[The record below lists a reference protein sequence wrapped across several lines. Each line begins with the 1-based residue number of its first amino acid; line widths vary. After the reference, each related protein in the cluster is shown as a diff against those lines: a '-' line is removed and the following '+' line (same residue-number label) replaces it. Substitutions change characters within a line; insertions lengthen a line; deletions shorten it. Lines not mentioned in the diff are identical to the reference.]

1 MCHPASHRRIN
12 RIINENCLCVC
23 VFGLLLFHPIR
34 KYIYEE
40 GHTKTKGRRRTHS
53 LTHSPFTMLT
63 LSATDSASYLAGA
76 EEDIS

>member
-23 VFGLLLFHPIR
+23 VCLGFSYSTQFENTYTKKDIQKR
-34 KYIYEE
+34 KEE
-40 GHTKTKGRRRTHS
+40 DV

-63 LSATDSASYLAGA
+63 SATVSASYLAGA